1 MNKRTV
7 KKNATKYCEQCVK
20 MVCKL
25 PFGFRFKTAMK
36 ILFGKR

>member
-7 KKNATKYCEQCVK
+7 KKNATKYCEQCVR

-25 PFGFRFKTAMK
+25 PFSYRLKVIWKLFK
-36 ILFGKR
+36 GKR